1 MRGLS
6 DVGGIVSATIF
17 RKNVNERRTVT
28 SVGKTKVLAVKSI
41 NFMAVALCHTSTNTT
56 GHRRVLTESA
66 SCQPFVYVKLDGNA
80 QKTRHVT

>member
-41 NFMAVALCHTSTNTT
+41 NFIAVAL
-56 GHRRVLTESA
+56 
-66 SCQPFVYVKLDGNA
+66 
-80 QKTRHVT
+80 

>member
-28 SVGKTKVLAVKSI
+28 SVGKTKVLTVKSI
-41 NFMAVALCHTSTNTT
+41 NFMTEAL
-56 GHRRVLTESA
+56 
-66 SCQPFVYVKLDGNA
+66 
-80 QKTRHVT
+80 